1 MKLRFRFGAAAILT
15 ASLALSGCFGGQEE
29 DQTENAAADGVLTV
43 GIIPGNDI
51 FCFAQEGSGTMEEED
66 EGLTG
71 LLQNIFTPQ
80 EAGDV
85 LVSGIEPQLM
95 EALGKSLG
103 VQVKF
108 QTSSSL
114 DGLLS
119 SLDAGQ
125 VDVAIGRI
133 AQADAYGDQ
142 YQVSRNYAK
151 KGIYLLTRKYDYTD
165 TLGGYAETAVGIS
178 SSIPSNVRA
187 EIPDLDQVT
196 VQEYM
201 SLEDAVEDLLEEN
214 ISAVIVNEREAMSE
228 ISSTEL
234 QAQEMLN
241 GPKESYVALMG
252 AGQQELAAS
261 LNQVIR
267 EYLDNQ
273 AAGGEAGG
281 QAQEETLPEQP
292 GEEE

>member
-15 ASLALSGCFGGQEE
+15 ASLALGGCFGGQEE

-51 FCFAQEGSGTMEEED
+51 FCFAQE
-66 EGLTG
+66 
-71 LLQNIFTPQ
+71 
-80 EAGDV
+80 AGDAP
-85 LVSGIEPQLM
+85 VSGIEPQLM
-95 EALGKSLG
+95 DALGKSLG

-114 DGLLS
+114 DELLS

-125 VDVAIGRI
+125 VDVAMGRI
-133 AQADAYGDQ
+133 AQSDAYSDQ
-142 YQVSRNYAK
+142 YLVSRNYAK

-165 TLGGYAETAVGIS
+165 TLGGYAETSVGIS

-196 VQEYM
+196 IQEYI
-201 SLEDAVEDLLEEN
+201 SLEDAVQDLMEEN

-228 ISSTEL
+228 ISSSEL

-241 GPKESYVALMG
+241 GPKESYVARMG

-273 AAGGEAGG
+273 AAGGEAREE
-281 QAQEETLPEQP
+281 AQEETLPEQP

>member
-15 ASLALSGCFGGQEE
+15 ASLALGGCFGGQEE

-51 FCFAQEGSGTMEEED
+51 FCFAQE
-66 EGLTG
+66 
-71 LLQNIFTPQ
+71 
-80 EAGDV
+80 AGDAP
-85 LVSGIEPQLM
+85 VSGIEPQLM
-95 EALGKSLG
+95 DALGKSLG

-114 DGLLS
+114 DELLS

-125 VDVAIGRI
+125 VDVAMGRI
-133 AQADAYGDQ
+133 AQSDAYSDQ
-142 YQVSRNYAK
+142 YLVSRNYAK

-165 TLGGYAETAVGIS
+165 TLGGYAETSVGIS
-178 SSIPSNVRA
+178 SSIRSNVRA
-187 EIPDLDQVT
+187 EIPHLDQVT
-196 VQEYM
+196 IQEYI
-201 SLEDAVEDLLEEN
+201 SLEDAVQDLMEEN

-228 ISSTEL
+228 ISSSEL

-273 AAGGEAGG
+273 AAGGEAREE
-281 QAQEETLPEQP
+281 AQEETLPEQP